1 MDPRIHQ
8 LQHQPLQLPKTKTA
22 PAAKPKQTFQQVL
35 NQQVE
40 GLKLSKHAKTRLQER
55 NIHFQDKQWQ
65 DISSKVSEA
74 KTKGITDSLVLTKD
88 AALVV
93 STKNQTVITA
103 MGRQEATSQIFTN
116 INGTIVMDD

>member
-8 LQHQPLQLPKTKTA
+8 LQHQPLQLPKTKKS
-22 PAAKPKQTFQQVL
+22 PATQPKQSFQQVL
-35 NQQVE
+35 NQQVQ
-40 GLKLSKHAKTRLQER
+40 GLKLSKHAETRLQER
-55 NIHFQDKQWQ
+55 NIHIQDKQWQ

-74 KTKGITDSLVLTKD
+74 KSKGVTDSLVITKD

-116 INGTIVMDD
+116 INGTIVMED